1 MRLTGSFPYAQWPVL
16 MPLDKPPGR
25 SESPLGSER
34 SFGFVPPPH
43 PATVLSSDAGSVRS
57 AHESIA
63 YILSAGQAPPAQNA
77 GAEEG
82 FLTQRFSYQHTAEGH
97 MVVTGISGAET

>member
-43 PATVLSSDAGSVRS
+43 PATVLSSDAGSGQK
-57 AHESIA
+57 
-63 YILSAGQAPPAQNA
+63 LSKDARDPRDDSKLVFELPA
-77 GAEEG
+77 
-82 FLTQRFSYQHTAEGH
+82 R
-97 MVVTGISGAET
+97 IRD